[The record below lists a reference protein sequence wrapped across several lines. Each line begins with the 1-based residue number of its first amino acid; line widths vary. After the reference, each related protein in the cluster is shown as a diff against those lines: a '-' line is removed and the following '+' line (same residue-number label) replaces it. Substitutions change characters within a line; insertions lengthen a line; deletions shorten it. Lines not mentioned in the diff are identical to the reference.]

1 MKETWARPK
10 VQPSPVDAVA
20 LVAAAAAAAFTQH
33 SRSYFGTHR
42 LIPYHEEG
50 RKYSTKEKKMETVEK
65 KKLSSGGDDG
75 GHPLCALGDLGG
87 WGPKGNNNNKL
98 RRRAAASFPSLKR
111 SIWIYF
117 QCVFP
122 HWERKSSLV
131 CLFAIR
137 LEWLDDRI
145 ETRLKS
151 QSNKREKKKQKFL
164 FSSEF
169 FSKRRRRRYRIFFHV
184 SVRRNG
190 HKSSG
195 LYHITLLTP
204 FFLPHFM
211 SISY

>member
-20 LVAAAAAAAFTQH
+20 LVATAAAAAFTQH

-117 QCVFP
+117 QCVFS

-151 QSNKREKKKQKFL
+151 QSNKREKRNRNS
-164 FSSEF
+164 FSLRNF
-169 FSKRRRRRYRIFFHV
+169 FRNEDDGAIGYSFTSLSGETAINQVAFTISRY
-184 SVRRNG
+184 
-190 HKSSG
+190 
-195 LYHITLLTP
+195 
-204 FFLPHFM
+204 
-211 SISY
+211 